1 MKRTD
6 YATLLNT
13 VELKELRPISSAQDV
28 ERAVALIENIPHW
41 FDRQRAI
48 TAIAERVNVDPDLI
62 GRMMTREGK
71 SWIA

>member
-1 MKRTD
+1 MKPTD
-6 YATLLNT
+6 YMTLLNT
-13 VELKELRPISSAQDV
+13 IELKELHPLSSAQDV
-28 ERAVALIENIPHW
+28 ESAAALIENIPHW

-71 SWIA
+71 SWKA